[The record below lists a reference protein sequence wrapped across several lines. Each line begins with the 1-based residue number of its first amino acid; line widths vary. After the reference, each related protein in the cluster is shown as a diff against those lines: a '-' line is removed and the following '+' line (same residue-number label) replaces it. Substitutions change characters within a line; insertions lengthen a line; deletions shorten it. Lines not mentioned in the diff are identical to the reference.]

1 MVVSAIQQQRDYVSR
16 LKELKFKFRLTVGE
30 AFVRGIRDIG
40 YKSSATALDEL
51 IDNSYEAGASVVQIA
66 FGFDSASSEKK
77 PAEVAIIDNGHGME
91 ADMIRAA
98 VVWGGTHRENQRSG
112 FGRYGYGL
120 PSSAISTGRRYTVYS
135 KPANGALSAVTIDL
149 DDIEKGKLTVDGDIV
164 VPPAKPAKL
173 PKFVQ
178 QHLDE
183 SWPNEWSHGT
193 IVVVEKLD
201 KITWKTA
208 GALQT
213 HLLQHF
219 GVVYH
224 KLRPDLDLQVNDR
237 RVEPIDPLFITSGFR
252 GFDTD
257 ADRAEPIDP
266 IVIEVKDPD
275 SREVVGRITVR
286 LAYCPPTFASL
297 NKMLGTGVG
306 RSNGNERW
314 PILRDYHGF
323 MFSRNGRLIDTVAPP
338 PSFTRWQNNDRYIR
352 VEIDFPA
359 VLDEEFSVTT
369 SKQQIV
375 PSDRIWKILKE
386 SGLEAAIRGLRRR
399 WEEEA
404 KVIRAKR
411 EDDPSKEK
419 ASEHAM
425 AKARLLNARVRPEVQ
440 VRQEETGQKEL
451 DQLAERRAKQ
461 SGASVETVKSELEM
475 QLAGRLYKVAQE
487 SLPGLPFFR
496 MSIVGSTRVLWLNT
510 ASRFFQEVY
519 QGPNSNLAVRSA
531 LEVLLFSIGD
541 RMLDAN
547 DDLQE
552 IYNHEIP
559 QWSAKMEYALGQ
571 LNDGVGGGAEEKDDN
586 DEVDDP
592 LATAAE

>member
-51 IDNSYEAGASVVQIA
+51 IDNSYEAGASVVQVA
-66 FGFDSASSEKK
+66 FGYTSSQSDKK
-77 PAEVAIIDNGHGME
+77 PSEVAVIDNGHGME

-98 VVWGGTHRENQRSG
+98 VVWGGTHREDQRTG

-135 KPANGALSAVTIDL
+135 KPADGPLSAVTIDL
-149 DDIEKGKLTVDGDIV
+149 DDIEHGKYTVDGDIV
-164 VPPAKPAKL
+164 VPTAKPAKL

-178 QHLDE
+178 QHLE
-183 SWPNEWSHGT
+183 ENWPNEWKHGT
-193 IVVVEKLD
+193 IVVIDKLD
-201 KITWKTA
+201 KLTWKTT
-208 GALQT
+208 GPLQT

-224 KLRPDLDLQVNDR
+224 MLRPDLDVQVNDR
-237 RVEPIDPLFITSGFR
+237 RVEPIDPLFITPGFR

-257 ADRAEPIDP
+257 SDRAEPIDP
-266 IVIEVKDPD
+266 ILIEVKDPD
-275 SREVVGRITVR
+275 SREVVGKITVR
-286 LAYCPPTFASL
+286 LSYCPPTFASA
-297 NKMLGTGVG
+297 NKMLGVG

-338 PSFTRWQNNDRYIR
+338 SSFTRWQNNDRYIR

-359 VLDEEFSVTT
+359 ALDEEFSVTT

-404 KVIRAKR
+404 KVIKAKR
-411 EDDPSKEK
+411 EADPSKEK

-425 AKARLLNARVRPEVQ
+425 AKARLLNARVRPEVEA
-440 VRQEETGQKEL
+440 RQTKTGQREL
-451 DQLAERRAKQ
+451 DHLAEQRAKQ
-461 SGASVETVKSELEM
+461 SGTSVETVKAELEL

-496 MSIVGSTRVLWLNT
+496 MSILGSTRVLWLNT
-510 ASRFFQEVY
+510 SSRFFQEVY
-519 QGPNSNLAVRSA
+519 QGPNSNPAVRSA

-541 RMLDAN
+541 RMLDAS
-547 DDLQE
+547 DDLRD

-559 QWSAKMEYALGQ
+559 QWSGKMEFALAQ
-571 LNDGVGGGAEEKDDN
+571 LNDVVGGTSEDPSDNEEDG
-586 DEVDDP
+586 EP
-592 LATAAE
+592 LAVAAE